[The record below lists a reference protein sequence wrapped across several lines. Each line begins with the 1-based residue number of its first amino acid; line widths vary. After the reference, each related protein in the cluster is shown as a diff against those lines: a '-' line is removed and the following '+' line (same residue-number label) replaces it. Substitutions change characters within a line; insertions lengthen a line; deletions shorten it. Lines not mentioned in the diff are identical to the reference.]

1 VLHSGYMP
9 TLPWQAWRLACGSM
23 CLPCLYSEAWEKK
36 SVGGEGANLV
46 TDGIMEGLY
55 HLVLA

>member
-1 VLHSGYMP
+1 
-9 TLPWQAWRLACGSM
+9 M
-23 CLPCLYSEAWEKK
+23 CLPCLYSETWEKK